1 MYYFTAALLLSATTV
16 LADDCQILH
25 SAYPTVIPTSC
36 CNLKAGTP
44 NPTTKYI
51 EVDCDSA
58 NYVTTII
65 MGHQDLSG
73 APLLDFSGLSH
84 LTFIGLAYNFLTG
97 PLPKS
102 LPKSLTGLGIFEN
115 VSGAVPPLPTGM
127 QLLKLNSTSSRLA
140 GSVPA
145 LPDGLTILQLVGGSM
160 TGGIPSDLPTSLAKL
175 VLEDLGLTGA
185 IPAGVSKIPAS
196 QVSLK
201 GNCFSN
207 APSFNVANACPAVTS
222 SALTDSQPLTKTT
235 ALAENPITIG
245 AITTAIV
252 GTPSE
257 TVGGAGQTGSSDSSK
272 NSNGSNVGLIAG
284 VACGVIL
291 LVVGA
296 IVLYCC
302 WRRRVGKNQ
311 DTERQLYPKH
321 DESFIVA
328 RREIAVPYPTVTES
342 QASLIGRNTSSVPE
356 SEQVSQQDSHQS
368 KAEKFRIP
376 TTNTHSSEPLSVQS
390 TIPSGLGS
398 VGVSGYHSLGSSN
411 IGAVEDDKLGKE
423 NLFDSIVQLANE
435 AISSAAS
442 EAEML
447 GKVMEHNLGQDPIRW
462 SVQETAAW
470 IARNGGRA
478 EGGQRAA
485 AELIDGNALVSV
497 EDAKEILD
505 IVQCET
511 LGERVRLKN
520 AIMALKQR
528 TQSHEA
534 PPSYF

>member
-1 MYYFTAALLLSATTV
+1 
-16 LADDCQILH
+16 
-25 SAYPTVIPTSC
+25 
-36 CNLKAGTP
+36 
-44 NPTTKYI
+44 
-51 EVDCDSA
+51 
-58 NYVTTII
+58 

-115 VSGAVPPLPTGM
+115 VSGAVPPLPAGM
-127 QLLKLNSTSSRLA
+127 QLLQLNSTSSRLA

-175 VLEDLGLTGA
+175 VLEDLGLTGS

-196 QVSLK
+196 QISLK

-207 APSFNVANACPAVTS
+207 AASFNVENACPAVTS
-222 SALTDSQPLTKTT
+222 SPLTESQPITT
-235 ALAENPITIG
+235 ITAIAVNPITIG
-245 AITTAIV
+245 GIATAIV

-257 TVGGAGQTGSSDSSK
+257 TVGVAGQTGSSDSSSK
-272 NSNGSNVGLIAG
+272 SSNGSNVGLIAG
-284 VACGVIL
+284 VTCGVIL

-311 DTERQLYPKH
+311 DSERQLYPKH

-328 RREIAVPYPTVTES
+328 RREIAVPYIPTITES
-342 QASLIGRNTSSVPE
+342 QASLIDRNTASVPE

-398 VGVSGYHSLGSSN
+398 VGVSGYNSLGPSN
-411 IGAVEDDKLGKE
+411 IGTVDTFYDDKLARKISGDTAVVGK
-423 NLFDSIVQLANE
+423 A
-435 AISSAAS
+435 
-442 EAEML
+442 
-447 GKVMEHNLGQDPIRW
+447 MEHNLGQDPIRW
-462 SVQETAAW
+462 SVQDTAAW

-520 AIMALKQR
+520 AILALKQR